1 MKLSLR
7 LVIVF
12 AVVFAATVVGPSIAS
27 AQNPPTG
34 TCPGPSCAIFDL
46 STTNSNYYQT
56 HPLTAYTQFL
66 TSFVADRTGTEDV
79 SFAFRE
85 IPAYFAFDD
94 AQVYLSTAPSIN
106 LLTDP
111 GFESASNGQNCNH
124 NNSLG
129 CPPGWSAWIQP
140 VDVSAIGQ
148 VATNSAHYGCNVNA
162 TGGTNYWCDGSVEG
176 YDAIFQPVTVVNGLT
191 YDISFWLED
200 DSSQNIYNPGID
212 MLVYAGDNIPGG
224 TQQIGNTPEPLT
236 FALVGLGLAV
246 LGFRRRRVS

>member
-7 LVIVF
+7 RVIVF

-27 AQNPPTG
+27 AQNPPAG
-34 TCPGPSCAIFDL
+34 ALWDL
-46 STTNSNYYQT
+46 NNHFSGVLS
-56 HPLTAYTQFL
+56 AYTLFS
-66 TSFVADRTGTEDV
+66 TSFVADITGTEYV

-85 IPAYFAFDD
+85 EPAYFAFDD

-111 GFESASNGQNCNH
+111 GWETASDGQNCNH

-129 CPPGWSAWIQP
+129 CPPGWSVWIQP

-148 VATNSAHYGCNVNA
+148 VATNSDPYGCDVNA
-162 TGGTNYWCDGSVEG
+162 NSGTNFWCDPSLQG
-176 YDAIFQPVTVVNGLT
+176 YDAVFQPIPTTLGST

-200 DSSQNIYNPGID
+200 DSGFAITNPMID
-212 MLVYAGDNIPGG
+212 MLVYAGDSIPIG
-224 TQQIGNTPEPLT
+224 TVDITPEPFT
-236 FALVGLGLAV
+236 FALTGLGLAV
-246 LGFRRRRVS
+246 LGFRRRRAS

>member
-7 LVIVF
+7 LVVVF

-27 AQNPPTG
+27 AQNPPAG
-34 TCPGPSCAIFDL
+34 AIWDL

-56 HPLTAYTQFL
+56 HLLSTYTQFN
-66 TSFVADRTGTEDV
+66 TSFVADLTGTEYV

-129 CPPGWSAWIQP
+129 CPPGWNAWIQP

-148 VATNSAHYGCNVNA
+148 VATNSDHYGCNVNA
-162 TGGTNYWCDGSVEG
+162 TGGTNYWCDGSVQG
-176 YDAIFQPVTVVNGLT
+176 YDAVFQPVTVVNGQT

-200 DSSQNIYNPGID
+200 DSGQNIYNPGID

>member
-7 LVIVF
+7 RVIVF

-27 AQNPPTG
+27 AQNPPAG
-34 TCPGPSCAIFDL
+34 ALWDL
-46 STTNSNYYQT
+46 NNHFSGVLS
-56 HPLTAYTQFL
+56 AYTLFS
-66 TSFVADRTGTEDV
+66 TSFVADITGTEYV

-85 IPAYFAFDD
+85 EPAYFAFDD

-111 GFESASNGQNCNH
+111 GWETASDGQNCNH

-129 CPPGWSAWIQP
+129 CPTGWSAWIQP

-148 VATNSAHYGCNVNA
+148 VATTALPYGCNVGA
-162 TGGTNYWCDGSVEG
+162 HGGTNFWCDGSVQG
-176 YDAIFQPVTVVNGLT
+176 YDAVFQPISTTLGST

-200 DSSQNIYNPGID
+200 DSGSAITNPTID

-224 TQQIGNTPEPLT
+224 TQQIGNTPEPVT

>member
-56 HPLTAYTQFL
+56 HPLSAYTEFT
-66 TSFVADRTGTEDV
+66 TSFVADLTGTEVV

-129 CPPGWSAWIQP
+129 CPPGWNAWIQP

-148 VATNSAHYGCNVNA
+148 VATNSDHYGCNVNA
-162 TGGTNYWCDGSVEG
+162 TGGTNYWCDGSVQG
-176 YDAIFQPVTVVNGLT
+176 YDAVFQPVTVVNGQT

-200 DSSQNIYNPGID
+200 DSGFAITNPMID
-212 MLVYAGDNIPGG
+212 MLVYAGDSIPIG
-224 TQQIGNTPEPLT
+224 TVDITPEPFT
-236 FALVGLGLAV
+236 FALTGLGLAV
-246 LGFRRRRVS
+246 LGFRRRRAS